1 MDYGVAIFPT
11 DYAVSPADFARM
23 AEQRGFESIFFAE
36 HTHIPVRRESPWVGG
51 QELPRQYWRMNDL
64 FVSLAAAATATERIK
79 IGSGICL
86 VVERDPITTANEVA
100 SVDHLSGGRM
110 IFGIGAGWNKEE
122 MRNHGTDPAT
132 RFKLMRERV
141 EAMKAIWTEDE
152 AEYHGDLVDFDPI
165 WSWPKPVQKP
175 HPPVMIGGMGERVVE
190 RVLAYG
196 DGWFPQPGR
205 SDTDEFLRRSASSP
219 AAWTRPAGRCRSRP
233 SARGRTRRRSS
244 ATSRPA

>member
-1 MDYGVAIFPT
+1 
-11 DYAVSPADFARM
+11 M

-36 HTHIPVRRESPWVGG
+36 HTHIPVQRESPWPGG
-51 QELPRQYWRMNDL
+51 RELPRQYWRMNDL
-64 FVSLAAAATATERIK
+64 FVSLAAAAAATERIK

-141 EAMKAIWTEDE
+141 EAMKAIWTQDE
-152 AEYHGDLVDFDPI
+152 AEYHGDARGL
-165 WSWPKPVQKP
+165 
-175 HPPVMIGGMGERVVE
+175 
-190 RVLAYG
+190 
-196 DGWFPQPGR
+196 R
-205 SDTDEFLRRSASSP
+205 SDLVVAQ
-219 AAWTRPAGRCRSRP
+219 AACRSR
-233 SARGRTRRRSS
+233 TRR
-244 ATSRPA
+244 